1 MKKIGQKYKYGFTL
15 AEALLTMI
23 ILGIILA
30 FILPSLISTKP
41 SEDKL
46 LYKKAFFTLSEA
58 MMAVVN
64 NPELYDINQYYVL
77 KYPIEGNEENFC
89 KYLANYLNTIGNV
102 NCDGNEGS
110 FKLANGV
117 IIEHVPKKA
126 VQIISEETP
135 EGETS
140 SEETPGGE
148 TSLDETVN
156 EENNEN
162 TEEQYFTVITSGN
175 EANKEEDCNK
185 RNSFII
191 RYSSNGKVY
200 TSDEDTC
207 ENEILESGTKIQM
220 KNSNK
225 DE

>member
-46 LYKKAFFTLSEA
+46 LYKKAFFTISEA

-64 NPELYDINQYYVL
+64 NPELYDINEYYVL
-77 KYPIEGNEENFC
+77 ESPVEGDNENFC
-89 KYLANYLNTIGNV
+89 KYLANYLNTIGTID
-102 NCDGNEGS
+102 CESNEGS

-117 IIEHVPKKA
+117 IIKHIPKKA
-126 VQIISEETP
+126 VQKTSEEESSSESDP
-135 EGETS
+135 SGGTS
-140 SEETPGGE
+140 SDENDG
-148 TSLDETVN
+148 TS
-156 EENNEN
+156 
-162 TEEQYFTVITSGN
+162 EEQYFTVITSGN
-175 EANKEEDCNK
+175 EANNETDCNK
-185 RNSFII
+185 KNSFVI

-207 ENEILESGTKIQM
+207 ENEILESGTQIQM
-220 KNSNK
+220 KSN
-225 DE
+225 

>member
-46 LYKKAFFTLSEA
+46 LYKKAFFTISEA

-77 KYPIEGNEENFC
+77 KYPVEGNEEENFC
-89 KYLANYLNTIGNV
+89 KYLANYLNTIGTIDCEN
-102 NCDGNEGS
+102 NEGS
-110 FKLANGV
+110 FKLANG
-117 IIEHVPKKA
+117 IIIKHIPKKA
-126 VQIISEETP
+126 VQKTSEESSGSESDP
-135 EGETS
+135 SGETS
-140 SEETPGGE
+140 YDENEG
-148 TSLDETVN
+148 TS
-156 EENNEN
+156 
-162 TEEQYFTVITSGN
+162 EEQYFTIITSGN
-175 EANKEEDCNK
+175 EANNEEDCNK

-200 TSDEDTC
+200 TSDGDTC